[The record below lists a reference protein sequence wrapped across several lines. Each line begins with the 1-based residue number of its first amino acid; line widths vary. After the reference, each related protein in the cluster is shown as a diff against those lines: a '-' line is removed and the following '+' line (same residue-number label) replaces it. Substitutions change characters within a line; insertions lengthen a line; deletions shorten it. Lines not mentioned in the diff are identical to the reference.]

1 MASGS
6 KKRKATDDTGSIDKG
21 YLSKEALRN
30 RLSKCQPNKIGVT
43 LLDSV
48 QTATPAELRV
58 IQSLLAPLLESKTVP
73 LHCVR
78 CHNQYTEPAN
88 HSSAC
93 NIEHMEP
100 STSKRGYN
108 YTHTFPCCDTEVESD
123 FYDDYGDS
131 AEIYCF
137 TGPHT
142 TDKEEVEYYDAI
154 SGGGNELIVEC
165 EEMGCD

>member
-1 MASGS
+1 MASRS
-6 KKRKATDDTGSIDKG
+6 KKRKTTDNTGSVDKG

-30 RLSKCQPNKIGVT
+30 RLSKCQPNKIGVA

-58 IQSLLAPLLESKTVP
+58 IQSLLAPLLESATVS
-73 LHCVR
+73 LHCVH
-78 CHNQYTEPAN
+78 CHNQYTKPAN

-100 STSKRGYN
+100 DTNRWGHN
-108 YTHTFPCCDTEVESD
+108 YMHTFPCCGTEVESD
-123 FYDDYGDS
+123 FGDEYGDS

-142 TDKEEVEYYDAI
+142 IDKEEVEYYDET
-154 SGGGNELIVEC
+154 SGDGNANIVEC
-165 EEMGCD
+165 KEMGCD